1 MTAKGRA
8 EGAPVGRC
16 GVVATLS
23 YRSGL
28 LNLAALTLDVNR
40 PAVSDADTTTGGFG
54 RRKVGGNLT
63 PSEAPMVTV
72 WIVVA
77 LLAVLIVA
85 TVPDNRRRRSD
96 LQATLP
102 PGLTRTARRKILRNQ
117 RAQNR
122 AAQARFAAEHPY
134 LNNAGDGGGAL

>member
-1 MTAKGRA
+1 
-8 EGAPVGRC
+8 
-16 GVVATLS
+16 
-23 YRSGL
+23 
-28 LNLAALTLDVNR
+28 
-40 PAVSDADTTTGGFG
+40 
-54 RRKVGGNLT
+54 
-63 PSEAPMVTV
+63 MVTV

-85 TVPDNRRRRSD
+85 IVLDDRRGRSVPQS
-96 LQATLP
+96 TLP
-102 PGLTRTARRKILRNQ
+102 PGLSRTARRKALRDQ